1 MSPSLG
7 PVRMRSLPRMRRSAK
22 KRQGAWDLW
31 KALPRARPYLAP
43 YRRTLIW
50 VTVLTALA
58 AGLGLAE
65 PWPLAVILNQ
75 VLHTEHPTGIIAT
88 VYGAHPVLW
97 VVLISM
103 LVGRFLIVVVGNGFT
118 VLNHY
123 LGAKTE
129 QNMVLDLRSDLFSH
143 AQRLSLT
150 FHDER
155 QTGALMSQINIQAA
169 AMGNI
174 VMVVPPIAEAAVT
187 LVGMLAIAMLVDW
200 QLALLSLIVIPFLY
214 WSFGVYGRRIV
225 PRIQRVQEL
234 EWRSLSIVHEAMAML
249 RVIVSFGREDY
260 EHRRFREQ
268 GQTAVDERVKLT
280 VSQSLY
286 TLGVQ
291 TATAAGASLIMG
303 FGAWHV
309 IEGKISVGE
318 LIVLLTYITSVYQPL
333 EQISGTV
340 GMIHEQLVQFDAS
353 LRLLDTEPEVVERA
367 DAVVLERARGAVS
380 AEGVCFSYSGRKRT
394 LADISFEA
402 QPGER
407 IAVVGHTGAGKSTLM
422 SLLIRFYDPKAGRI
436 AIDGVDLRDIK
447 LSSLRDQISVVLQEP
462 LLFSGT
468 IAENIRYGS
477 LQASVAGIEAAA
489 KAANAHEFID
499 SLPNGYGTV
508 VGERG
513 AQLSG
518 GERQRIC
525 VARAFLKDAPIL
537 ILDEPTSSIDSR
549 TENVILDALDE
560 LMEGR
565 TSFMIA
571 HRLSTVR
578 HAEQILVM
586 NEGEIVERGTHEQL
600 LRHGAVYRQLHDA
613 QTRERKRRART
624 GARLNGQAPKPP
636 AGGRAGGAAAKRG
649 VAAATSGATAKNGAA
664 AKASGAAANRATAAE
679 NGATAAENAA
689 APREAVRWRQVT
701 GASS

>member
-1 MSPSLG
+1 
-7 PVRMRSLPRMRRSAK
+7 MRSIRRNRASPDTRK
-22 KRQGAWDLW
+22 GAWDLW
-31 KALPRARPYLAP
+31 RALPRARPYLAP

-50 VTVLTALA
+50 VTVLTVFVAV
-58 AGLGLAE
+58 LGLAE
-65 PWPLAVILNQ
+65 PWPLAVVLNQ
-75 VLHTEHPTGIIAT
+75 VLHSEKPGGIIKA
-88 VYGAHPVLW
+88 VYGVKPNVWA
-97 VVLISM
+97 VLISM
-103 LVGRFLIVVVGNGFT
+103 ILIRFAIVVIGNGFT
-118 VLNHY
+118 VLNHF
-123 LGAKTE
+123 LGSKTE
-129 QNMVLDLRSDLFSH
+129 QNMVLDLRSDLFDH

-150 FHDER
+150 FHDQR

-169 AMGNI
+169 AVGNI

-187 LVGMLAIAMLVDW
+187 LLGMLVIATFVDW

-260 EHRRFREQ
+260 EHGRFREQ

-291 TATAAGASLIMG
+291 TATAAGGSLILG
-303 FGAWHV
+303 VGAWHV
-309 IEGKISVGE
+309 IDGRISVGE

-340 GMIHEQLVQFDAS
+340 GMIHEQLVQFNAS
-353 LRLLDTEPEVVERA
+353 LTLLDTEPEVTERA
-367 DAVVLERARGAVS
+367 DAVTLGRARGRIT
-380 AEGVCFSYSGRKRT
+380 AESVCFSYSGRTRT
-394 LADISFEA
+394 LDGVSFEVE
-402 QPGER
+402 PGER
-407 IAVVGHTGAGKSTLM
+407 VAIVGHTGAGKSTLM
-422 SLLIRFYDPKAGRI
+422 SLLIRFYDPKSGRL

-447 LSSLRDQISVVLQEP
+447 ISSLRDQISVVLQEP

-468 IAENIRYGS
+468 IEDNIGYGS
-477 LQASVAGIEAAA
+477 LGASSDRIRAAA
-489 KAANAHEFID
+489 RAANADDFI
-499 SLPNGYGTV
+499 SGLPNGYGTI

-525 VARAFLKDAPIL
+525 VARAFLKDAPVL
-537 ILDEPTSSIDSR
+537 ILDEPTSSIDSK

-586 NEGEIVERGTHEQL
+586 SGGAIVERGTHEEL
-600 LRHGAVYRQLHDA
+600 LRQDGVYRKLHDA
-613 QTRERKRRART
+613 QTRERTRR
-624 GARLNGQAPKPP
+624 PP
-636 AGGRAGGAAAKRG
+636 AGREANG
-649 VAAATSGATAKNGAA
+649 SGP
-664 AKASGAAANRATAAE
+664 SE
-679 NGATAAENAA
+679 PHA
-689 APREAVRWRQVT
+689 APNGQVEADQLVTWRQVA
-701 GASS
+701 GGSA